1 MTTLWQN
8 RSPGDRHL
16 STYFCFAAVRLLLV
30 FVPQLGYVH
39 PDEFFQS
46 VEVMTGEDW
55 LLQCPSANVTSP
67 PLHRRSLSA
76 GAYAHLGVQQLPA
89 GEVNRSALRS
99 APDSLELLRVRCRV
113 PEGLVATGA
122 AGHLRVRGVPPADL
136 HSDLL

>member
-1 MTTLWQN
+1 MRLTTLWQN

-55 LLQCPSANVTSP
+55 LLQCPLGGFPVVFT
-67 PLHRRSLSA
+67 RRRA
-76 GAYAHLGVQQLPA
+76 GAI
-89 GEVNRSALRS
+89 
-99 APDSLELLRVRCRV
+99 
-113 PEGLVATGA
+113 
-122 AGHLRVRGVPPADL
+122 
-136 HSDLL
+136 